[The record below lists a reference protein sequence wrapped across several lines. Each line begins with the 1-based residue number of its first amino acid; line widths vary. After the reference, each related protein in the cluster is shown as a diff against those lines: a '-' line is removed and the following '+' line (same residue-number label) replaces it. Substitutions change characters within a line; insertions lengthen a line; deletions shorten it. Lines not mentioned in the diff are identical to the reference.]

1 MLGTPEFIAP
11 EIYEEHYDTQVDI
24 YAFGMCVLE
33 MITQDRPYVECEN
46 QAQIY
51 NRVMGKIEPL
61 SIDRIQDE
69 EVTNF
74 IRWCIKPSP
83 QDRPTANELLHCEFL
98 SHLED
103 KKNDNSVKIGKS
115 VRRRKVHK
123 IMKVAD
129 DLVIPEEEDS
139 QGEDSDEESKEKKP
153 TTPVAVA
160 PEENKSDESKTP
172 VTVKEE

>member
-1 MLGTPEFIAP
+1 
-11 EIYEEHYDTQVDI
+11 
-24 YAFGMCVLE
+24 
-33 MITQDRPYVECEN
+33 
-46 QAQIY
+46 
-51 NRVMGKIEPL
+51 
-61 SIDRIQDE
+61 
-69 EVTNF
+69 
-74 IRWCIKPSP
+74 
-83 QDRPTANELLHCEFL
+83 
-98 SHLED
+98 LED